1 MYAITTQLRFFHN
14 NSPGAERFL
23 GTPRFWGIFK
33 ECLELICVDKKE
45 ESGSNLLLDFF
56 QKQLYSINIITITVI
71 ERYER
76 KMAMS
81 TLKYSRQ
88 RESIKVCLQGRKDHP
103 TADMLYTDVRK
114 EFPNI
119 SLGTVYRNL
128 SLLSEL
134 GEIKRLTTGD
144 GPDRFDGDTSTHH
157 HFVCRKC
164 HCVTDL
170 TMRDISEIKNVAA
183 ENFRGTIEDYSVN
196 FYGICENCKN
206 HPGNV

>member
-1 MYAITTQLRFFHN
+1 
-14 NSPGAERFL
+14 
-23 GTPRFWGIFK
+23 
-33 ECLELICVDKKE
+33 
-45 ESGSNLLLDFF
+45 
-56 QKQLYSINIITITVI
+56 
-71 ERYER
+71 
-76 KMAMS
+76 MS

-144 GPDRFDGDTSTHH
+144 GPPVRWRYFHASPFHLQKMSLRDRPY
-157 HFVCRKC
+157 
-164 HCVTDL
+164 
-170 TMRDISEIKNVAA
+170 NA
-183 ENFRGTIEDYSVN
+183 
-196 FYGICENCKN
+196 
-206 HPGNV
+206 